1 MAVAMILLIEDEPAV
16 RETVRQV
23 LASEGHDVICASD
36 GRKGVDLFRKSVFDL
51 VVTDIIMPEKEGIQ
65 TISEIRAINP
75 RARIIAMSGGGRVGS
90 TDFLSVASKL
100 GANDTIAKPF
110 DPEDLIAKVDKLMK
124 A

>member
-1 MAVAMILLIEDEPAV
+1 MAMILLVEDDPIV

-23 LASEGHDVICASD
+23 LASEGHDVICAND
-36 GRKGVDLFRKSVFDL
+36 GRRGVDLFRKTRVDL

-65 TISEIRAINP
+65 TIQEIRAMRP

-90 TDFLSVASKL
+90 TDFLSVAKKL
-100 GANDTIAKPF
+100 GADDTLAKPF
-110 DPEDLIAKVDKLMK
+110 DPEELIEKVDRLLK